1 MNDKFT
7 RLENLIAMKKEGL
20 VDDYEF
26 KQMKKEIL
34 EDKKIR
40 ISHNRQIERKK
51 DERLDEREERLRI
64 EEEEE
69 ERLRIE
75 EEEEEEYLRIEEE
88 EERLRIEEE
97 EEEERLRIE
106 EEEEE
111 ERQRIQAED
120 DDEDD
125 LIAMG
130 LI

>member
-34 EDKKIR
+34 EDKKIHV
-40 ISHNRQIERKK
+40 SHNRQIERKK

-69 ERLRIE
+69 E
-75 EEEEEEYLRIEEE
+75 
-88 EERLRIEEE
+88 LRIEEE